1 MLCTLAAAHGS
12 PALLPRLQTDP
23 LRETL
28 DKVLPK
34 ENREL
39 ITEVPV
45 SIPQGVKDI
54 CNELE
59 SEDGIEYVVL
69 GRQAEERR
77 VVSQVRMRVCLG
89 FCVLGRQFAERALV
103 SQKSFC
109 EILWRPC
116 GAGQADK

>member
-1 MLCTLAAAHGS
+1 MLCTFPAAHEH
-12 PALLPRLQTDP
+12 PALLPCLQTDP

-59 SEDGIEYVVL
+59 LEDGIEYVGL

-77 VVSQVRMRVCLG
+77 VVSQVSCLG
-89 FCVLGRQFAERALV
+89 ALSQCGKICKASLLWPPV
-103 SQKSFC
+103 SDA
-109 EILWRPC
+109 R
-116 GAGQADK
+116 